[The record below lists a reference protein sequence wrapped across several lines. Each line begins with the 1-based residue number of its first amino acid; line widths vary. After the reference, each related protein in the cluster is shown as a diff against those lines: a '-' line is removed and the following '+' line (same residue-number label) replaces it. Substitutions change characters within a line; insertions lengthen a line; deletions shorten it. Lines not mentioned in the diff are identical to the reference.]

1 MHESE
6 SNALVATNWWW
17 RKGHKSLQM
26 SMDIR
31 LFNVFNAGFHF
42 VDTEA
47 AQGPSESVKPGCGD
61 IVLLAV
67 VPATTLQIVATCVS
81 TLIVLDVAT
90 LDTVLTVEMQY
101 VTNVMSYGTVAANGD
116 GLHEKSM
123 RRMWNVF
130 AKQCAPT
137 IVGSARLAKNLER
150 VPSAMESFVPNALK
164 M

>member
-116 GLHEKSM
+116 CTKKVCGECGTSLQSNVHQRLLVLQDLPRIWSM
-123 RRMWNVF
+123 Y
-130 AKQCAPT
+130 
-137 IVGSARLAKNLER
+137 R
-150 VPSAMESFVPNALK
+150 VQWKVLSQMH
-164 M
+164 